1 MLAMRGRPRNNRT
14 EAERHDFKLE
24 SSKMSHAKARRI
36 AWSER
41 HKSPSRTSVTP
52 PPSLDELRTAYR
64 RRNES
69 CEAMIRLGSM
79 LEDIEAENCVG
90 YKFEKFDDSGTADSY
105 FIDYDTP
112 WQTGVRGFLKGASDL
127 LAKYKTL
134 MRYKKLSADF
144 RKAIG
149 LQDPNP
155 ASLVFDVLEEHWLV
169 PVRERAHRL
178 LDGCGRSF
186 RELAARI
193 AEYGQQPGLRPEPHL
208 ADATE
213 EVRGR
218 RPPVDV
224 SRSHG
229 A

>member
-1 MLAMRGRPRNNRT
+1 MT
-14 EAERHDFKLE
+14 EAERHNSSLE
-24 SSKMSHAKARRI
+24 SSKWSHAKARRE
-36 AWSER
+36 AWSEQ
-41 HKSPSRTSVTP
+41 HTSPSRESSNP
-52 PPSLDELRTAYR
+52 PPSLDELREAYR

-90 YKFEKFDDSGTADSY
+90 YKFDRYGDSRTEDSY
-105 FIDYDTP
+105 FIEFDAP
-112 WQTGVRGFLKGASDL
+112 WQTGIRGFLKDAPDL

-144 RKAIG
+144 RNAIE
-149 LQDPNP
+149 LYDPNP
-155 ASLVFDVLEEHWLV
+155 ASLVFDGPDEAWLA
-169 PVRERAHRL
+169 PIRERAHKL

-186 RELAARI
+186 RELAKRI
-193 AEYGQQPGLRPEPHL
+193 TMFEQLSGLSPEPRL
-208 ADATE
+208 VDATE
-213 EVRGR
+213 GAWWS

-224 SRSHG
+224 ERSND

>member
-1 MLAMRGRPRNNRT
+1 MRGRPRNNRT
-14 EAERHDFKLE
+14 EEERHDFKLE

-36 AWSER
+36 AWGER
-41 HKSPSRTSVTP
+41 HKSPPRTSANP
-52 PPSLDELRTAYR
+52 PPSLGTLRDVYQ

-69 CEAMIRLGSM
+69 CESMNRLGSM
-79 LEDIEAENCVG
+79 LEDIEAAHGVG
-90 YKFEKFDDSGTADSY
+90 YKFEKYDDSGTEDSY

-112 WQTGVRGFLKGASDL
+112 WQTGIRGFLKDAPDL
-127 LAKYKTL
+127 LAAYKTL

-149 LQDPNP
+149 LQDPTP

-169 PVRERAHRL
+169 PDRERAHKL
-178 LDGCGRSF
+178 LDGCGMSF

-193 AEYGQQPGLRPEPHL
+193 AEFGQQPGLRPEPHL